1 MAKNKVKVMG
11 PKINA
16 TKEIDITDFKV
27 NNRFYGTHR
36 NEVVLDKKYDVVRS
50 ALDDRKEYVHKENEF
65 LKIVSSSK
73 YFKIDKTK
81 FPYRAYPI
89 INVQIPDIFNHN
101 NGNPIRCN
109 ACVRDL
115 EIYQTDY
122 YSKYCYLRFK
132 LTILDYTNPELE
144 NNIDTIQVVKEPFF
158 WEDGRL
164 CKSILE

>member
-81 FPYRAYPI
+81 F
-89 INVQIPDIFNHN
+89 
-101 NGNPIRCN
+101 C
-109 ACVRDL
+109 
-115 EIYQTDY
+115 
-122 YSKYCYLRFK
+122 YS
-132 LTILDYTNPELE
+132 N
-144 NNIDTIQVVKEPFF
+144 
-158 WEDGRL
+158 
-164 CKSILE
+164 